1 MDSLTHTQSTDLIKI
16 AADFVNS
23 TSRHIFLTGKAGT
36 GKTTFLHN
44 LAKATHKKH
53 IVVAPTGIAA
63 LNAGGVT
70 IHSQFLLPFGS
81 FNPDE
86 HAPYDPTSSARFYN
100 SKELVRRHPLNSI
113 RKQVLRD
120 IDLLIID
127 EVSMLRADLLDA
139 IDHRLRTAR
148 RNHRQAFGGVQ
159 LLLIGD
165 LFQLPPIV
173 KDHEWAVLRNHYP
186 TAHFFSSLALNKEG
200 YVYVELDKV
209 FRQTDHSFISI
220 LNNLRNNICTAE
232 DIATLNS
239 HYKPNI
245 DKLDGVVTLTTHN
258 YQADNINQKAL
269 NDLEEKEIKYK
280 AEIKRDYPEH
290 LYPLQE
296 TLVLKKGTQVMF
308 IKNDPE
314 GRFFNGKLAKV
325 IEISPDHIKVAM
337 SGEDREMHVE
347 KMVWENV
354 KYGVDGNK
362 EITEDVVGTFTQYPI
377 KLAWAITV
385 HKSQGLTF
393 DRAVIDVGQ
402 AFAPGQVYVA
412 LSRLRS
418 LDGLVLRTKINT
430 SVISSDAVVIDYQK
444 SRDKQDDLQTLLKTG
459 QAVYL
464 QQALHNTFNFSVI
477 TDQIEYVQ
485 RRAASKMEFE
495 DESMRNALP
504 NVRQNI
510 NAEFENSRK
519 FRNQI
524 SHLLQ
529 TADYEVLKQRV
540 EKASG
545 YYLKFLYDI
554 LYQIMLH
561 GEEAGTFA
569 RSKTYV
575 NAIAEVDQLI
585 MRKISDVQKSQRL
598 TQSILSGQ
606 EIESGDEERR
616 ERNAN
621 REVYRLRIDK
631 HIRENPRKGSTKTGR
646 KRKTSTGKGKA
657 QKGAT
662 YEETYQLLKDGLTIA
677 QIAAKRSLAETT
689 IEGHAAR
696 GVAAGKV
703 DIGSFL
709 ETKEIDEIRTAYGK
723 EGEKTMSEVFA
734 GFKGKY
740 TYGKLRMVQAVI
752 KSESEDK
759 EAESE

>member
-86 HAPYDPTSSARFYN
+86 FAPYDPSTSTRFYN

-148 RNHRQAFGGVQ
+148 RNHRQPFGGVQ

-173 KDHEWAVLRNHYP
+173 NDREWAVLKSHYP
-186 TAHFFSSLALNKEG
+186 TPHFFSSQALNKEG

-209 FRQTDHSFISI
+209 FRQTDHSFIGI
-220 LNNLRNNICTAE
+220 LNNLRNNICTPS

-239 HYKPNI
+239 YYKPNMDNI
-245 DKLDGVVTLTTHN
+245 DGVVTLTTHN
-258 YQADNINQKAL
+258 YQADSINQKAL
-269 NDLEEKEIKYK
+269 AALPGKEIDYK
-280 AEIKRDYPEH
+280 AEIHKDYPEQ
-290 LYPLQE
+290 LYPLAE
-296 TLVLKKGTQVMF
+296 TLSLKKGTQIMF

-325 IEISPDHIKVAM
+325 IEISPDLIKVRM
-337 SGEDREMHVE
+337 SGEDREMLVE
-347 KMVWENV
+347 KMIWENV
-354 KYGVDGNK
+354 KYGVDENK

-393 DRAVIDVGQ
+393 DSAVIDVGQ

-418 LDGLVLRTKINT
+418 LDGLVLRTKINS
-430 SVISSDAVVIDYQK
+430 SVISSDAVVLEYQK
-444 SRDKQDDLQTLLKTG
+444 SRGKQGDLQTLLKT
-459 QAVYL
+459 
-464 QQALHNTFNFSVI
+464 
-477 TDQIEYVQ
+477 
-485 RRAASKMEFE
+485 
-495 DESMRNALP
+495 
-504 NVRQNI
+504 
-510 NAEFENSRK
+510 
-519 FRNQI
+519 
-524 SHLLQ
+524 
-529 TADYEVLKQRV
+529 
-540 EKASG
+540 
-545 YYLKFLYDI
+545 
-554 LYQIMLH
+554 
-561 GEEAGTFA
+561 
-569 RSKTYV
+569 
-575 NAIAEVDQLI
+575 
-585 MRKISDVQKSQRL
+585 
-598 TQSILSGQ
+598 
-606 EIESGDEERR
+606 
-616 ERNAN
+616 
-621 REVYRLRIDK
+621 
-631 HIRENPRKGSTKTGR
+631 
-646 KRKTSTGKGKA
+646 
-657 QKGAT
+657 
-662 YEETYQLLKDGLTIA
+662 
-677 QIAAKRSLAETT
+677 
-689 IEGHAAR
+689 
-696 GVAAGKV
+696 
-703 DIGSFL
+703 
-709 ETKEIDEIRTAYGK
+709 
-723 EGEKTMSEVFA
+723 
-734 GFKGKY
+734 
-740 TYGKLRMVQAVI
+740 
-752 KSESEDK
+752 
-759 EAESE
+759 

>member
-86 HAPYDPTSSARFYN
+86 HAPYDPNSSARFYN

-113 RKQVLRD
+113 RRQVLRD

-139 IDHRLRTAR
+139 IDHRLRTVR
-148 RNHRQAFGGVQ
+148 RNHRRAFGGVQ

-173 KDHEWAVLRNHYP
+173 NDHEWSVLRQHYP
-186 TAHFFSSLALNKEG
+186 SIHFFSSLALNKDG

-239 HYKPNI
+239 HYDPNI
-245 DKLDGVVTLTTHN
+245 DQLDGVVTLTTHN
-258 YQADNINQKAL
+258 RQADSINQKAL
-269 NDLEEKEIKYK
+269 DALPGKEIKYS
-280 AEIKRDYPEH
+280 AEITGDYPEQ
-290 LYPLQE
+290 LYPLPE
-296 TLVLKKGTQVMF
+296 TLVLKEGTQIMF

-325 IEISPDHIKVAM
+325 IEIGPDLIRVAL
-337 SGEDREMHVE
+337 SGDDKEMRVD

-354 KYGVDGNK
+354 KYGVDANK
-362 EITEDVVGTFTQYPI
+362 EITEDVVGTFSHYPI

-393 DRAVIDVGQ
+393 DRAVIDVGR

-418 LDGLVLRTKINT
+418 LDGLILRTRIDT
-430 SVISSDAVVIDYQK
+430 SVISSDALVIDYQK
-444 SRDKQDDLQTLLKTG
+444 SRDKQGDLQTLLKTG

-464 QQALHNTFNFSVI
+464 QQALHETFNFESI
-477 TDQIEYVQ
+477 ADQIDYVQ

-510 NAEFENSRK
+510 NTEFANSK
-519 FRNQI
+519 IFRNQI
-524 SHLLQ
+524 THLLQ
-529 TADYEVLKQRV
+529 TADYDLLKQRV
-540 EKASG
+540 EKASA

-554 LYQIMLH
+554 LYQVLLH
-561 GEEAGTFA
+561 GAEAGTFA

-585 MRKISDVQKSQRL
+585 MRKISDVQKSRRL

-616 ERNAN
+616 ERNAK
-621 REVYRLRIDK
+621 REVFRLRIEK
-631 HIRENPRKGSTKTGR
+631 HSRDNPRKGSTKTGR
-646 KRKTSTGKGKA
+646 KRKNGAGTGDKRV
-657 QKGAT
+657 KGAT
-662 YEETYQLLKDGLTIA
+662 YEETYKLIKEGLSIS
-677 QIAAKRSLAETT
+677 QIATKRSLAEST
-689 IEGHAAR
+689 IESHAAR

-703 DIGSFL
+703 EIGSFL
-709 ETKEIDEIRTAYGK
+709 KPTEIEEIKQVYEK
-723 EGEKTMSEVFA
+723 EGEKSMSEIFA
-734 GFKGKY
+734 SFKGKY
-740 TYGKLRMVQAVI
+740 SFAKLSMVRSIVQNE
-752 KSESEDK
+752 SDDSEDK
-759 EAESE
+759 